1 MTQNIQ
7 SLHDVITELD
17 CIFNVLYENI
27 LYVFFIYNSSLLT
40 TTLYYSVKITL
51 VCNDTKYSVVT

>member
-27 LYVFFIYNSSLLT
+27 LYVFFIYIYIYKGKGKMFPLQAR
-40 TTLYYSVKITL
+40 
-51 VCNDTKYSVVT
+51 CGPEGG